1 MSKYP
6 LGGIGM
12 SKFWGDK
19 RYNSLS
25 YSLKEKYG
33 EKVMKI
39 SLDAGFTCPNRDGKV
54 SVGGCIFCNE
64 RGSGDFTGAS
74 KDLVEQF
81 YEGVNLMSQK
91 WKKGKYIAY
100 FQAYTNTYGPIS
112 ELREKFY
119 SILKLEGVCGIA
131 IATRPDC
138 LSDEVLELLCEISKE
153 KFLWVE
159 LGFQTSKK
167 ETVELINRGYENEVY
182 IKATE
187 KLNELG
193 INFVTHI
200 IFGLPGET
208 KEDMY
213 ETLKYVIATK
223 PWGVKFHLLHLMKG
237 TKLENFY
244 ENGEL
249 KFLERDEYVEL
260 IINALEMLPENI
272 VVHRLTGDSPRRL
285 LIGPAWSTNKWDV
298 LNGIDRG
305 LEERGSWQG
314 KEVFVP

>member
-1 MSKYP
+1 MA
-6 LGGIGM
+6 
-12 SKFWGDK
+12 KFWGQK

-25 YSLKEKYG
+25 YFLKEKYG

-54 SVGGCIFCNE
+54 SKGGCIFCNE
-64 RGSGDFTGAS
+64 SGSGDFTGES
-74 KDLVEQF
+74 INLVKQF
-81 YEGVNLMSQK
+81 YEGVELMARK

-100 FQAYTNTYGPIS
+100 FQAYTNTYGPIE
-112 ELREKFY
+112 ELREKYY
-119 SILKLEGVCGIA
+119 SILDLEGVCGIA

-138 LSDEVLELLCEISKE
+138 LSEEVLELLCEINQK

-159 LGFQTSKK
+159 LGFQTSKE

-182 IKATE
+182 SKAAK
-187 KLNELG
+187 KLRALG

-208 KEDMY
+208 SQDMY
-213 ETLKYVIATK
+213 ETLKFVIATK
-223 PWGVKFHLLHLMKG
+223 PWGVKFHLLHLMKD
-237 TKLENFY
+237 TKLESFY
-244 ENGEL
+244 QGGKL
-249 KFLERDEYVEL
+249 KFLERNEYVDL
-260 IINALEMLPENI
+260 IINALEMLPEDI

-285 LIGPAWSTNKWDV
+285 LIGPTWSTDKWDV
-298 LNGIDRG
+298 LNGIDKG

-314 KEVFVP
+314 RRAFEPGEV